1 MKMLFEKYTKTV
13 INTIPFA
20 NSLLY
25 LVYFTEI
32 VFEYDISTL
41 INKN

>member
-1 MKMLFEKYTKTV
+1 MLFEKYTKTAV
-13 INTIPFA
+13 NTISFM

-32 VFEYDISTL
+32 TFEYDISIL
-41 INKN
+41 MNEN